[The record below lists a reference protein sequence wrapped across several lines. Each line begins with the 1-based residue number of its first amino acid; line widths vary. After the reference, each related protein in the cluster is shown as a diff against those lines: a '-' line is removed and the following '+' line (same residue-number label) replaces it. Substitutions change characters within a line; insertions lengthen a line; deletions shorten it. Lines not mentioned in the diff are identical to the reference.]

1 MKTPNFFSAVINKE
15 FLSYLTGSVLG
26 RFSSFLLTPVLAIKL
41 SPTDLGIYDLI
52 ITSLMVIGPIAN
64 FQIQEGQLKYALIGT
79 TKLKT
84 IISTTVN
91 FSILTSLAFSAFI
104 YLGLYIIK
112 TDNIIHVSLIM
123 FFGSIWPVINTIPR
137 SLKNEFSYSLLT
149 SLYSITFLL
158 TIFFI
163 SKEKLT
169 LSTTL
174 LYIIFSYSTVIFLTL
189 SIFNKYYKFNVL
201 HTQTLFKL
209 LEYSSPFIINSILFW
224 STAVSLRFII
234 LYFLGAEENGVFALN
249 FKISSVL
256 YILGNTL
263 YLTLQSKALKGDN
276 IDFRNFYIMLILI
289 YLILSIFSP
298 LILVSFFDS
307 IFSENVLLLQL
318 LLLGALIQGIA
329 ILFGVKFQIK
339 NDTKHLGTSSVFSAI
354 TGTLT
359 AFILV
364 PLYGLS
370 GGALSLILGSLMLLI
385 LRKVFYEIRT
395 V

>member
-1 MKTPNFFSAVINKE
+1 
-15 FLSYLTGSVLG
+15 
-26 RFSSFLLTPVLAIKL
+26 
-41 SPTDLGIYDLI
+41 
-52 ITSLMVIGPIAN
+52 
-64 FQIQEGQLKYALIGT
+64 
-79 TKLKT
+79 
-84 IISTTVN
+84 
-91 FSILTSLAFSAFI
+91 
-104 YLGLYIIK
+104 
-112 TDNIIHVSLIM
+112 M

-234 LYFLGAEENGVFALN
+234 LYF
-249 FKISSVL
+249 
-256 YILGNTL
+256 LGNTL